1 MTAPRL
7 CIALGVTAAILVAG
21 CGGDDRPTREEFI
34 SEADAVCEEFDQRLE
49 DVPEPESAD
58 DVERFADE
66 ARPVIEDGLAELRAL
81 QPPEE
86 LEEQWNELMDKN
98 DDALEMLDDLSQAAA
113 SADEAR
119 LQELSEE
126 ASRQD
131 AETDRIARAIG
142 LENCGGSDETG

>member
-7 CIALGVTAAILVAG
+7 CIALGVTAATLVAG
-21 CGGDDRPTREEFI
+21 CGGDDRLTREEFV
-34 SEADAVCEEFDQRLE
+34 SEADAICEEFDQRLD

-98 DDALEMLDDLSQAAA
+98 DEALEVLDDLSQAAA

-119 LQELSEE
+119 LQEISEE

-131 AETDRIARAIG
+131 AETDRMARAIG
-142 LENCGGSDETG
+142 LENCGGDDTG

>member
-7 CIALGVTAAILVAG
+7 CIALGVTTATFVAG
-21 CGGDDRPTREEFI
+21 CGGDDRLTREEFV
-34 SEADAVCEEFDQRLE
+34 SEAEAICEEFDQRVE
-49 DVPEPESAD
+49 DVPDAESAD
-58 DVERFADE
+58 DVERYVDE
-66 ARPVIEDGLAELRAL
+66 LRPVIEDGLGELRAL

-98 DDALEMLDDLSQAAA
+98 DEALEVLDDLSQAAA

-119 LQELSEE
+119 LQEISEE

-131 AETDRIARAIG
+131 AETDRMARAIG
-142 LENCGGSDETG
+142 LENCGSDETG

>member
-21 CGGDDRPTREEFI
+21 CGGDDRLTREEFV
-34 SEADAVCEEFDQRLE
+34 SEAEAICEEFDQRLE

-98 DDALEMLDDLSQAAA
+98 DEALEVLDDLSQAAA

-119 LQELSEE
+119 LQEISEE

-131 AETDRIARAIG
+131 AETDRMARAMG
-142 LENCGGSDETG
+142 LENCGSDETG

>member
-21 CGGDDRPTREEFI
+21 CGGDDRLTREEFV

-49 DVPEPESAD
+49 DVPGAESAD
-58 DVERFADE
+58 DVERFVDE
-66 ARPVIEDGLAELRAL
+66 ARPVIEDGLDELRAL

-86 LEEQWNELMDKN
+86 LEEQWNAIMDNN
-98 DDALEMLDDLSQAAA
+98 DDALELLDDLSQAAA

-119 LQELSEE
+119 IQELSEE
-126 ASRQD
+126 ASRKD
-131 AETDRIARAIG
+131 AETDRMAQAIG
-142 LENCGGSDETG
+142 LENCGD

>member
-1 MTAPRL
+1 MTAQRL
-7 CIALGVTAAILVAG
+7 CIALGVTAATLVAG
-21 CGGDDRPTREEFI
+21 CGGDDRLTREEFV
-34 SEADAVCEEFDQRLE
+34 SEADAICEEFDQRLD

-98 DDALEMLDDLSQAAA
+98 DEALEVLDDLSQAAA

-119 LQELSEE
+119 LQEISEE

-131 AETDRIARAIG
+131 AETDRMARAMG
-142 LENCGGSDETG
+142 LENCGSDETR

>member
-7 CIALGVTAAILVAG
+7 CMALGVNAAILVAG
-21 CGGDDRPTREEFI
+21 CGGDDRLTREEFI
-34 SEADAVCEEFDQRLE
+34 SEADAICEEFDQRLE

-66 ARPVIEDGLAELRAL
+66 ARPVIEDGLAELRAF

-119 LQELSEE
+119 IQELSEE

-131 AETDRIARAIG
+131 AETDRMAREIG
-142 LENCGGSDETG
+142 LENCGSDETG

>member
-21 CGGDDRPTREEFI
+21 CGGDDRLTREEFV
-34 SEADAVCEEFDQRLE
+34 SEADAICEEFDQRLD

-98 DDALEMLDDLSQAAA
+98 DEALEVLDDLSQAAA

-119 LQELSEE
+119 LQEISEE

-142 LENCGGSDETG
+142 LENCGGDETD